1 MTANHPAHWTR
12 DKERGTPFVLT
23 IATLMVRH
31 LPPLLMAFCT
41 RAIVFY
47 FYLTAPKQRRNIA
60 RYQGRLKTACPDA
73 PLPAR
78 FPVLRQF
85 VGFGELVCDR
95 LAVWQGKI
103 RYEDLIVD
111 DPDDISGQIDTPGRR
126 GQILVC
132 SHIGNAEI
140 CRALAPHHPRFK
152 LNVLIHSRHA
162 AVLNGAL
169 RKLGADEIS
178 LIQVTELDAG
188 TMLLLHQKLEAGE
201 WIAVA
206 ADREPLRGGKTVPVR
221 FLGADADLPQG
232 AWLLAALLKA
242 QTNTLFCLR
251 ENGRYRLRVR
261 RRKPATAEAFPHI
274 EPERLPEIFRHSF
287 MLVGILERDAA
298 HPELDRIA
306 AEYLRPV
313 TYTDARGWT
322 WTLDKKYGSGHF
334 SATIQWQ
341 GEELNLSLH
350 TDGNTLSEHDSALQD
365 CHSFFADYE
374 QHIDSLKEYIAQEML
389 STAHELELQ
398 QDEPPAEPITATELK
413 HRVSIFS
420 LNFYGNGKFRATL
433 SDDGIFWH
441 HIIDVDGNLD
451 GSYDEVELDG

>member
-1 MTANHPAHWTR
+1 MSKISHTGIIQVGQCSSMHFQNHELQAGHPHPTSAITTSAKKTMNPIQDFGNRYFPEETEILFTAADFGTVESVHPRIKTR
-12 DKERGTPFVLT
+12 YARQDGLAYADCATGT
-23 IATLMVRH
+23 
-31 LPPLLMAFCT
+31 CT
-41 RAIVFY
+41 NEPCDINWA
-47 FYLTAPKQRRNIA
+47 
-60 RYQGRLKTACPDA
+60 DA
-73 PLPAR
+73 EDEAAAK
-78 FPVLRQF
+78 LRQF
-85 VGFGELVCDR
+85 
-95 LAVWQGKI
+95 
-103 RYEDLIVD
+103 
-111 DPDDISGQIDTPGRR
+111 
-126 GQILVC
+126 
-132 SHIGNAEI
+132 
-140 CRALAPHHPRFK
+140 
-152 LNVLIHSRHA
+152 
-162 AVLNGAL
+162 
-169 RKLGADEIS
+169 
-178 LIQVTELDAG
+178 
-188 TMLLLHQKLEAGE
+188 EAGH
-201 WIAVA
+201 
-206 ADREPLRGGKTVPVR
+206 T
-221 FLGADADLPQG
+221 
-232 AWLLAALLKA
+232 
-242 QTNTLFCLR
+242 
-251 ENGRYRLRVR
+251 YRLRVR

-420 LNFYGNGKFRATL
+420 LHFYGNGKFRATL

>member
-1 MTANHPAHWTR
+1 MNPIQDFGNRYFPEETEILFTAADFGTVESVHPRIKTR
-12 DKERGTPFVLT
+12 YARQDGLAYADCATGT
-23 IATLMVRH
+23 
-31 LPPLLMAFCT
+31 CT
-41 RAIVFY
+41 NEPCDINWA
-47 FYLTAPKQRRNIA
+47 
-60 RYQGRLKTACPDA
+60 DA
-73 PLPAR
+73 EDEAAAK
-78 FPVLRQF
+78 LRQF
-85 VGFGELVCDR
+85 
-95 LAVWQGKI
+95 
-103 RYEDLIVD
+103 
-111 DPDDISGQIDTPGRR
+111 
-126 GQILVC
+126 
-132 SHIGNAEI
+132 
-140 CRALAPHHPRFK
+140 
-152 LNVLIHSRHA
+152 
-162 AVLNGAL
+162 
-169 RKLGADEIS
+169 
-178 LIQVTELDAG
+178 
-188 TMLLLHQKLEAGE
+188 EAGH
-201 WIAVA
+201 
-206 ADREPLRGGKTVPVR
+206 T
-221 FLGADADLPQG
+221 
-232 AWLLAALLKA
+232 
-242 QTNTLFCLR
+242 
-251 ENGRYRLRVR
+251 YRLRVR

-341 GEELNLSLH
+341 GEGLNLSLH

>member
-1 MTANHPAHWTR
+1 MNPIQDFGNRYFPEETEILFTAADFGTVESVHPRIKTR
-12 DKERGTPFVLT
+12 YARQDGLAYADCATGT
-23 IATLMVRH
+23 
-31 LPPLLMAFCT
+31 CT
-41 RAIVFY
+41 NEPCDINWA
-47 FYLTAPKQRRNIA
+47 
-60 RYQGRLKTACPDA
+60 DA
-73 PLPAR
+73 EDEAAAK
-78 FPVLRQF
+78 LRQF
-85 VGFGELVCDR
+85 
-95 LAVWQGKI
+95 
-103 RYEDLIVD
+103 
-111 DPDDISGQIDTPGRR
+111 
-126 GQILVC
+126 
-132 SHIGNAEI
+132 
-140 CRALAPHHPRFK
+140 
-152 LNVLIHSRHA
+152 
-162 AVLNGAL
+162 
-169 RKLGADEIS
+169 
-178 LIQVTELDAG
+178 
-188 TMLLLHQKLEAGE
+188 EAGH
-201 WIAVA
+201 
-206 ADREPLRGGKTVPVR
+206 T
-221 FLGADADLPQG
+221 
-232 AWLLAALLKA
+232 
-242 QTNTLFCLR
+242 
-251 ENGRYRLRVR
+251 YRLRVR

-365 CHSFFADYE
+365 CHSFFADYK

>member
-60 RYQGRLKTACPDA
+60 RYQGRLKTVCPDA
-73 PLPAR
+73 LLPAR

-206 ADREPLRGGKTVPVR
+206 GDREPLRGGKTVPVR

-261 RRKPATAEAFPHI
+261 RFADAARWTRAGRAQAVREAAQRYAR
-274 EPERLPEIFRHSF
+274 EMET
-287 MLVGILERDAA
+287 VCAA
-298 HPELDRIA
+298 HPL
-306 AEYLRPV
+306 
-313 TYTDARGWT
+313 
-322 WTLDKKYGSGHF
+322 
-334 SATIQWQ
+334 QWF
-341 GEELNLSLH
+341 NFFDFWK
-350 TDGNTLSEHDSALQD
+350 DGDT
-365 CHSFFADYE
+365 
-374 QHIDSLKEYIAQEML
+374 
-389 STAHELELQ
+389 
-398 QDEPPAEPITATELK
+398 P
-413 HRVSIFS
+413 
-420 LNFYGNGKFRATL
+420 
-433 SDDGIFWH
+433 
-441 HIIDVDGNLD
+441 
-451 GSYDEVELDG
+451 